1 MRKDRVTHGIDRIM
15 QAIVDKEF
23 ELEQAMPGDAK
34 LAKFLDVSRPTM
46 REVVLLRHK
55 FCSSYAVRGL
65 RRLSINCARL
75 SKPVDPSV
83 PCGSDFVGR

>member
-55 FCSSYAVRGL
+55 F
-65 RRLSINCARL
+65 
-75 SKPVDPSV
+75 
-83 PCGSDFVGR
+83 